1 MMIIAMSVGIVDS
14 TDVDDDITL
23 SQLTSITRPAVHVGP
38 LDTFLSGTILRT
50 SLYVV
55 PFPVHWS

>member
-1 MMIIAMSVGIVDS
+1 MSVGIVDS

-55 PFPVHWS
+55 PFPIHWS